1 VTAGREPSGGAH
13 ELFLRGETAA
23 QWLVMLVLAGC
34 LCGIV
39 GLAMSGYR
47 GAPAV
52 TECESASMT
61 ANWKGE

>member
-1 VTAGREPSGGAH
+1 MSGG
-13 ELFLRGETAA
+13 FLRGETAA